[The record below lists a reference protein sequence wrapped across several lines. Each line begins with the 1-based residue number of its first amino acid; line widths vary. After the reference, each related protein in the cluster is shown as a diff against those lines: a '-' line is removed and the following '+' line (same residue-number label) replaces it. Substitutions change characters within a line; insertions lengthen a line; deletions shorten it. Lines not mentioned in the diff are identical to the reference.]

1 MNRRAFITG
10 LGGAAGLA
18 TWPLAAHGQQPLPV
32 IGFMSARA
40 PDDATRP
47 LAAEFRRGL
56 SEAGF
61 VEARNVVVE
70 YYWMEGQTERLSE
83 IATELARR
91 PVSVIAAFSTLAARA
106 AKAATTTVPI
116 VFLTAD
122 DPVAVGIVA
131 SLSRPGG
138 NVTGVTFVS
147 ATLGAKRLELLRQV
161 VPNVE
166 TVAVLVD
173 PSSSESQSLL
183 RDIQA
188 AARALGQQLVVL
200 HAGTNAEI
208 DAAFATMVQQRTGA
222 LLVTGSP
229 FLGSRR
235 DRLIALAA
243 RDAIPAIYQFRDF
256 PAAGGLISY
265 GASIAESYRQT
276 GVYAGRILKGDK
288 PSELPVLQP
297 TRFGLVINLKTAK
310 ALRLEIPDK
319 VLALADEVIE

>member
-1 MNRRAFITG
+1 MNRRAVIT
-10 LGGAAGLA
+10 LIGGAAGLA
-18 TWPLAAHGQQPLPV
+18 TWPLGARAQQPLPV

-70 YYWMEGQTERLSE
+70 YYWMEGQTERLPE
-83 IATELARR
+83 IATELVRR
-91 PVSVIAAFSTLAARA
+91 PVSVIAAFSTLAVRA
-106 AKAATTTVPI
+106 AKAATTTMPI

-166 TVAVLVD
+166 TIAVLVD

-183 RDIQA
+183 RDVQD
-188 AARALGQQLVVL
+188 AARAFGQQLVVL
-200 HAGTNAEI
+200 NAGTNAEI

-265 GASIAESYRQT
+265 GASIADSYRQT